1 MIQVNKCGVDFKVT
15 ETTEYL
21 NYFWKDI
28 FPGWE
33 NSTYDSILPNLDIN
47 KTFLDI
53 GAWQGPISM
62 VAQQFSKQ
70 CICFEPDTLAF
81 SNLKENIKLNKF
93 NNIIAVN
100 KAVSQASELV
110 LGHATELGGGGTSY
124 LTPTLAFKS
133 KTISI
138 SNILQEY
145 NLDEN
150 SISVIKIDT
159 EGYESEI
166 LKDPILKSLNVPMHI
181 SLHPF
186 MFQDREAYFD
196 SMADFFGPI
205 EYRFT
210 YDTYEIFLNKRQ

>member
-1 MIQVNKCGVDFKVT
+1 MIEVSKHGVKFKVT

-28 FPGWE
+28 FPNWE
-33 NSTYDSILPNLDIN
+33 DLTYSTIIPHLDVN

-62 VAQQFSKQ
+62 VAQKFSKQ

-81 SNLKENIKLNKF
+81 NNLQRNIELNGF
-93 NNIIAVN
+93 NNITAVN
-100 KAVSQASELV
+100 RAVSQAPELV

-124 LTPTLAFKS
+124 LTPTLTFNS

-138 SNILQEY
+138 SQILKEY
-145 NLDEN
+145 KLNEDN
-150 SISVIKIDT
+150 ISVIKIDI
-159 EGYESEI
+159 EGYESEL
-166 LKDPILKSLNVPMHI
+166 LKDPVLKSLNVPMHI

-186 MFQDREAYFD
+186 MFPDKEAYFE
-196 SMADFFGPI
+196 SMAEFFGPVT
-205 EYRFT
+205 YRREG
-210 YDTYEIFLNKRQ
+210 DAYEIFINKQ